1 MNLPCNCHET
11 VWKNHKNQKCH
22 ERAMKPTWIWHIAK
36 NEAEIRQKKTNR
48 QPTPTFWITFPID
61 FGRLYPGKA
70 CMWKCHETAM
80 KVTWIRN
87 ESDIAVKLTGKCHEN
102 DMKAPWIRDEFA
114 MNLTLR
120 LDGHFW
126 DGFSCWFRFFQEK
139 IIKIRRKK
147 VPWKGHET
155 YMNLTYCQKWSWN

>member
-1 MNLPCNCHET
+1 MKGPWNLHESDILP
-11 VWKNHKNQKCH
+11 K
-22 ERAMKPTWIWHIAK
+22 MKLK
-36 NEAEIRQKKTNR
+36 LGKKTNR

-80 KVTWIRN
+80 KATWIRD
-87 ESDIAVKLTGKCHEN
+87 ESDIAVKLTGKCHES

-126 DGFSCWFRFFQEK
+126 DGFSCWFGFFSENNNKNQKEESAM
-139 IIKIRRKK
+139 K

-155 YMNLTYCQKWSWN
+155 YMNLTYCQKWSCN